1 MSDSESPFER
11 EPNAFDGESSDD
23 QGETNSEAPIPLVV
37 VYSTDSHADVNQHCE
52 FQMGDTW
59 VPDEHTSH
67 QSETSTSSLGE
78 ATAEP
83 FSQLSVSIVHQ
94 GNPRVPIGMPKEHLF
109 GIDYLELNKM
119 TVREPVKLR
128 AEYYIPDSVKMR
140 IPGPT
145 ESLSSPEDGGSVV
158 ITTCHAEDTRPN
170 RECSRPIQSQLLVA
184 LMRVIVAFGI
194 AKEGEPSY
202 EQFSYLYSIIK
213 SKSADHGG
221 WVQANYLR
229 ASKRGHFVS
238 TVSTSQ
244 KSYRNQRVLLSGNW
258 ESPSGMLVPF
268 TFPLLSRLSQP
279 NPTQSEIR
287 QVDKLRLKVP
297 AADRVYSGFLFTEN
311 LIRARLVSPT
321 EMTDAKR
328 FAEAKRTNES
338 SKRCLMMGLKE
349 KKKIR
354 QPESVLVQT
363 AEVDPEDQTL
373 ADWLRQL
380 SAEPVPSGAAEADS
394 PSKRGRATEVAAS
407 KAAKKRPITVADED
421 IKGCLCCR
429 G

>member
-11 EPNAFDGESSDD
+11 EPNAFDGESFDD
-23 QGETNSEAPIPLVV
+23 KKDTNSEAVSLDVEGGKDTDVEILNEGTSSVPTHGIGKGLMTRQPVPLVV
-37 VYSTDSHADVNQHCE
+37 VYSNDSHAGVNQHCE

-67 QSETSTSSLGE
+67 QSETSTSVRGE

-94 GNPRVPIGMPKEHLF
+94 GNPRVPIGVPKVHLF

-119 TVREPVKLR
+119 TIREPVKLR

-145 ESLSSPEDGGSVV
+145 ESLSNPEDGGSVV
-158 ITTCHAEDTRPN
+158 VTTCRAEDTRPN

-202 EQFSYLYSIIK
+202 KQFSYLYSVIK

-221 WVQANYLR
+221 WVQANCLR

-238 TVSTSQ
+238 AVSTSQ
-244 KSYRNQRVLLSGNW
+244 KSWRNRQVLLSGNW
-258 ESPSGMLVPF
+258 ESPSGMLVLPDCRYVISMSIGK
-268 TFPLLSRLSQP
+268 LKQP

-297 AADRVYSGFLFTEN
+297 AADSVYSGFLFTRN

-321 EMTDAKR
+321 EMTDTRR

-338 SKRCLMMGLKE
+338 
-349 KKKIR
+349 
-354 QPESVLVQT
+354 
-363 AEVDPEDQTL
+363 
-373 ADWLRQL
+373 
-380 SAEPVPSGAAEADS
+380 
-394 PSKRGRATEVAAS
+394 
-407 KAAKKRPITVADED
+407 
-421 IKGCLCCR
+421 
-429 G
+429 